1 MFNVVKKVS
10 NKVGALAAML
20 FVSAAVSFPA
30 LAGGTRIAE
39 KQGSY
44 WGTVVELFILAFN
57 GILFLFSL
65 VVLLMGGWFLV
76 KDYVIAKSDHE
87 KSFSIGKL
95 VIAMIV
101 ASFLGYPSGA
111 YLLGQDLTTGD
122 VGGGKIE
129 ESDFKRPK

>member
-1 MFNVVKKVS
+1 MLNIWKKVS
-10 NKVGALAAML
+10 TALLTVFVMGIAA
-20 FVSAAVSFPA
+20 APA
-30 LAGGTRIAE
+30 MAQTRIME
-39 KQGSY
+39 KQSTY
-44 WGTVVELFILAFN
+44 WGTFIELLILAFN

-65 VVLLMGGWFLV
+65 VVLLMGGWFLI

-129 ESDFKRPK
+129 ETDFKRPSK